1 MHIYFG
7 HIAVHLLPLIRAW
20 KNPSI
25 VSFHGADVMVDMN
38 KPAYR
43 EATLQM
49 LDAVTLVLVR
59 SESLRRAVVDL
70 GCDPEKIEIQR
81 TGIPLEEF
89 PFRDRAVPKNGEWRF
104 VQAGRLIEKK
114 GLPVT
119 LRAFSTFLK
128 QHPNATLTIAGE
140 GPLLPELQRF
150 ARELG
155 IADRVS
161 FTGFVSQEQ
170 LREIYYRSHIFLH
183 PSQTGRDGNQEG
195 IPNSMLEAMATG
207 LPVFATEHGGI
218 PEAIENGVSGVL
230 VPERDDEALAR
241 ALLNAAQDPGFLSR
255 IGHAGAERSAKEF
268 RSVHTSPAAG
278 RNLSSNDRKD
288 QLVGT
293 LANWSGSIL
302 GSTRGSRAGVRRSA
316 SPKPSDSGSSR
327 VGLKVRDRE
336 DTIASTRGRVRSPET
351 ATMCRSIVNLLAMPG
366 LRDVLNPWLANVIHQ
381 HEGQSVCV
389 WPAELI
395 HARAFAIFGD
405 RPCPA
410 SLLNCN
416 GVAGN
421 RIGAPDLCLWLCR

>member
-1 MHIYFG
+1 MLHIYRQITGLKRCVPVVIAQKRENADRYPFQPVHIAPKPPTHFLRRFWFRQLRDKPWQISDAELSELLSVLSETRARLLHIYFG

-70 GCDPEKIEIQR
+70 GCDPEKIE
-81 TGIPLEEF
+81 
-89 PFRDRAVPKNGEWRF
+89 RAVPKNGEWQF

-140 GPLLPELQRF
+140 GPLLPELQKF

-155 IADRVS
+155 VTDRVS

-183 PSQTGRDGNQEG
+183 PSQTGGDGNQEG

-230 VPERDDEALAR
+230 IPERDASALAQ
-241 ALLNAAQDPGFLSR
+241 ALLDASRDSDLLSR
-255 IGHAGAERSAKEF
+255 IARSGAEAVRKNF
-268 RSVHTSPAAG
+268 D
-278 RNLSSNDRKD
+278 LSTQAQR
-288 QLVGT
+288 LEEIY
-293 LANWSGSIL
+293 L
-302 GSTRGSRAGVRRSA
+302 
-316 SPKPSDSGSSR
+316 
-327 VGLKVRDRE
+327 
-336 DTIASTRGRVRSPET
+336 
-351 ATMCRSIVNLLAMPG
+351 NLL
-366 LRDVLNPWLANVIHQ
+366 
-381 HEGQSVCV
+381 
-389 WPAELI
+389 
-395 HARAFAIFGD
+395 
-405 RPCPA
+405 
-410 SLLNCN
+410 
-416 GVAGN
+416 
-421 RIGAPDLCLWLCR
+421 